1 MEEIKKMEITLDTL
15 IEKSSKLEDELLVI
29 KDYVRE
35 SNIEQLQDTIKQI
48 TEKALQVEK
57 KLGRYM
63 NSQEAFQDNDKR
75 TKFFTGLATFVH
87 LDILFTH
94 LKPHFPKTTCMSQFE
109 AFILTLIKLR
119 LGTTFID
126 LSYRFDIA
134 ENTASRLFHQY
145 LFIMYEKMRS
155 LIIWPERENLSK
167 TMPVNFKIKYQNK
180 TAVIIDCFEVFCE
193 KPSSLDASSQLYSSY
208 KSHHTTKI
216 LIGITP
222 QGTIS
227 FVSEAYCGRASDK
240 FVTNQSKILDNL
252 RTGDIVMADRGFLV
266 EDEVRIRNASMAMP
280 AFTKGKAQL
289 DPLDVEETRSIANLR
304 IHVERVIGLVRLK
317 YTILSTILPITTLS
331 KVVGDIPVIDQ
342 IVTVCSALI
351 NLCPSIVVKPNPS
364 LNVTDV

>member
-1 MEEIKKMEITLDTL
+1 MDEIQRMEIALETL
-15 IEKSSKLEDELLVI
+15 IEKSSKLEEDLLEI
-29 KDYVRE
+29 KNSLSE
-35 SNIEQLQDTIKQI
+35 SNIAQLQDTIKQV
-48 TEKALQVEK
+48 TEEALKFEK

-75 TKFFTGLATFVH
+75 TKFFTGLATFAH
-87 LDILFTH
+87 LDVLFNH
-94 LKPHFPKTTCMSQFE
+94 LQPYFPNTTCISQFE
-109 AFILTLIKLR
+109 AFLLTLMKLR

-126 LSYRFDIA
+126 LSYRFDIS
-134 ENTASRLFHQY
+134 ENTVSRLFHQY
-145 LFIMYEKMRS
+145 LFVMYEKMRS
-155 LIIWPERENLSK
+155 LIIWPERESLSK

-240 FVTNQSKILDNL
+240 FVTNHSKMLDNL

-266 EDEVRIRNASMAMP
+266 EDEVRIRNCSMAMP

-342 IVTVCSALI
+342 IVTVCAALI
-351 NLCPSIVVKPNPS
+351 NLCPSIVVKPKPS
-364 LNVTDV
+364 LNLADV